1 LNLKKKVDIL
11 SSTNAKDACAEK
23 RRLIYIY
30 KYIYIYIYIENLLSH
45 EYINYRDSKDSYT
58 LKL

>member
-30 KYIYIYIYIENLLSH
+30 IYIKENLFSH

>member
-11 SSTNAKDACAEK
+11 SSTNAKFDRTW
-23 RRLIYIY
+23 RRNTCHAYPI
-30 KYIYIYIYIENLLSH
+30 YIYIYIYNLLSH

-58 LKL
+58 LKH